1 LFLEGDCGYVSKYEL
16 VSFGEVLF
24 VAEDCY
30 VLADEAVCDS
40 FPAVDECAAHN
51 DGVLYLRVS
60 DGGVVSDACVGA
72 YVGVW
77 AYLAVLA
84 DYYGVYMG
92 GLMMPDS
99 LRVGIMMVILGC
111 SMLGTIMS
119 FVCSYKISLRL
130 EGLLESEP
138 GNPLG

>member
-1 LFLEGDCGYVSKYEL
+1 MASW
-16 VSFGEVLF
+16 EVVF
-24 VAEDCY
+24 VVEDGNVPAY
-30 VLADEAVCDS
+30 EAVRDS
-40 FPAVDECAAHN
+40 PATVYMGALHD

-111 SMLGTIMS
+111 SMLGTIMHLY
-119 FVCSYKISLRL
+119 VAIKYH
-130 EGLLESEP
+130 
-138 GNPLG
+138 